1 MIRFED
7 LVEKVRATNPEADIE
22 LLRRAYVFSAF
33 EHKGQVRHSGEPYLV
48 HPLEVAD
55 LLADMKLDVVAI
67 AAGLLHDIVEDTQT
81 PIERIQ
87 ELFGPDV
94 AHVVE
99 GVTKLGSIQ
108 FSSSEERQAENFRK
122 MLLAMVDDIR
132 VILVKLADRLH
143 NMRTLHHLPE
153 ERRLKIA
160 QETRD
165 IYGPIANRLGMSK
178 IKNELEELAFKHLEP
193 RPFEALRARVESRR
207 KTNEGMIED
216 LKKNVSAKLAEAQV
230 PVIAIDGRIKRLFS
244 IHQKLKRQKIDLDQ
258 VYDLVALRIVT
269 QSVRDC
275 YAALGIIHQTWSP
288 VPGRIKDFIAMPRPN
303 GYQSLHTS
311 VVSERGFPFEVQIR
325 TAEMHKI
332 AEEGIAAHWKYKEGR
347 VGADR
352 DEQHFLWLRQLLEW
366 QQEVRDPQEFL
377 QNLKIEL
384 YAEEV
389 YIFTPKGEVKA
400 LPRDA
405 TPIDFAYSIHTDVG
419 HQCVG
424 ARVNGKM
431 VPLRTR
437 LRNGDIVEIITTPG
451 HKPSRDWLNIA
462 GTSRA
467 RSKIKHFI
475 HAEEKVK
482 SIELGRKLFEKD
494 ARRFGL
500 NMKTLAEN
508 DAFGRAAAEFGM
520 SKPDE
525 LFAAIGYGKLSA
537 KALLAKLAPQE
548 ELKETPESGIASV
561 VRRVL
566 GTGDEKIKVRGFDD
580 LMVFRARCCNPIR
593 GRRSSDTSRAGRA
606 CRCTPR
612 VLERD
617 EPPLRSRAPHRRRMG
632 QGNRRGALHRQAEH
646 SGRRSQGDPG
656 RCQLEDRRHQH
667 EYPQRRSDGRLADGP
682 HRHDRRNQRREA
694 PAEGDQVAQER
705 RRRGGCG
712 AGGEIGPGS
721 GSRLLALVKHAAQI
735 DGCAFPKP
743 RAIAKSRSYSEA
755 IRSIS
760 IRASFGR
767 RAAWIVARAGAGERK

>member
-7 LVEKVRATNPEADIE
+7 LVEKVRASNPDADTE

-33 EHKGQVRHSGEPYLV
+33 EHKGQLRHSGEPYLV

-55 LLADMKLDVVAI
+55 LLADMRLDVVAI

-81 PIERIQ
+81 PIERIR

-99 GVTKLGSIQ
+99 GVTKLGAIP

-143 NMRTLHHLPE
+143 NMRTLHHLSE
-153 ERRLKIA
+153 ERRTKIA

-165 IYGPIANRLGMSK
+165 IYAPIANRLGMSK
-178 IKNELEELAFKHLEP
+178 IKNELEELAFKYLEP
-193 RPFEALRARVESRR
+193 HAYESLRSRVEARR
-207 KTNEGMIED
+207 RAAEGMIEQ
-216 LKKNVSAKLAEAQV
+216 LKKNISTKLIEAQV
-230 PVIAIDGRIKRLFS
+230 PVLHIDGRIKRLFS

-269 QSVRDC
+269 ESIKDC

-311 VVSERGFPFEVQIR
+311 VISERGSPFEVQIR
-325 TAEMHKI
+325 TAEQHRI

-384 YAEEV
+384 YPEEV

-400 LPRDA
+400 LPRGA
-405 TPIDFAYSIHTDVG
+405 TPVDFAYSIHTDVG

-437 LRNGDIVEIITTPG
+437 LRNGDIVEAVTAPG
-451 HKPSRDWLNIA
+451 HKPSRDWLNFVA
-462 GTSRA
+462 TSRA
-467 RSKIKHFI
+467 RNKIRHYI
-475 HAEEKVK
+475 QGEEKVR
-482 SIELGRKLFEKD
+482 SIELGRKLFEKE

-500 NMKTLAEN
+500 NIKSLTEGQTFATLVSEY
-508 DAFGRAAAEFGM
+508 GM
-520 SKPDE
+520 TKPDE
-525 LFAAIGYGKLSA
+525 LFAAVGYGKLPA
-537 KALLAKLAPQE
+537 KTVLGRLVPQE
-548 ELKETPESGIASV
+548 QLKEAPPETGIASV

-566 GTGDEKIKVRGFDD
+566 GTGEEKIKVRGIDD

-593 GRRSSDTSRAGRA
+593 GEQIVGYITRGKGVSVHSSTCPNVVNLLYDPERRIDVEWDKGADA
-606 CRCTPR
+606 
-612 VLERD
+612 
-617 EPPLRSRAPHRRRMG
+617 APYVVRLSI
-632 QGNRRGALHRQAEH
+632 QV
-646 SGRRSQGDPG
+646 
-656 RCQLEDRRHQH
+656 EDRK
-667 EYPQRRSDGRLADGP
+667 GILADVSSKIAGI
-682 HRHDRRNQRREA
+682 NTNIQKVEA
-694 PAEGDQVAQER
+694 RTSDQMGRIDMTV
-705 RRRGGCG
+705 
-712 AGGEIGPGS
+712 EIS
-721 GSRLLALVKHAAQI
+721 DVKHLQKVIKSLRGVDGVI
-735 DGCAFPKP
+735 DV
-743 RAIAKSRSYSEA
+743 E
-755 IRSIS
+755 
-760 IRASFGR
+760 RASR
-767 RAAWIVARAGAGERK
+767 